1 MRKQSLKLLAVSA
14 AALAAATFGVVSA
27 NAGGLEDIFKVSAE
41 GNKLAKASQ
50 TRIDALTD
58 QTAKLLGDYKIVA
71 KEVEGLRIYNARQ
84 QRQINS
90 QNKEMNDLRGSI
102 SRITSIQRQ
111 ITPLMVKM
119 VEGLDSFIKLDMPF
133 EMEER
138 TNRVALLRETLDR
151 SDVSRPEKLRSI
163 FEAYQIESEYGR
175 RISAKTGAV
184 TIDGRELEGNI
195 LRIGR
200 VGLYFMTVDS
210 STLAMWNTVS
220 NSWQSLDSEHRSA
233 LTQAIRIAN
242 QQTAPSLVRLPLIAP
257 N

>member
-14 AALAAATFGVVSA
+14 VALAAATFGGVSA
-27 NAGGLEDIFKVSAE
+27 QAGGLEDIFKISAE

-58 QTAKLLGDYKIVA
+58 QTAKLLVDYKVVV

-84 QRQINS
+84 QRQITS
-90 QNKEMNDLRGSI
+90 QEKEMNELRGSI
-102 SRITSIQRQ
+102 ARITSIQRQ
-111 ITPLMVKM
+111 ITPLMVRM
-119 VEGLDSFIKLDMPF
+119 IDGLDKFITLDIPF
-133 EMEER
+133 ELEER
-138 TNRVALLRETLDR
+138 TNRVEQLRATLDR
-151 SDVSRPEKLRSI
+151 ADVSRPEKLRSI

-175 RISAKTGAV
+175 RISAKTGLITV
-184 TIDGRELEGNI
+184 DGRELEGNI

-210 STLAMWNTVS
+210 STLAMWNKVD
-220 NSWQSLDSEHRSA
+220 NQWQSLDSEHRSA
-233 LTQAIRIAN
+233 MVQAIRIAN